1 MNEKED
7 DINAVVEEFFS
18 LWQQQCSTHLH
29 TAGTVSGMLGL
40 LEKNLD
46 IPAGFQQGKEGG
58 ASKNGAYYN
67 DIFDDAT
74 TSIFRYMVAQLPKR
88 GAGDAKEPNKCA
100 DME

>member
-29 TAGTVSGMLGL
+29 TAETVSGMLGL

-46 IPAGFQQGKEGG
+46 IPAGFQQEKEGE
-58 ASKNGAYYN
+58 ASKNGAHN

-88 GAGDAKEPNKCA
+88 GAGNAKEPNKCT